1 MIPADI
7 LLVLILVLLLVV
19 PFVVL
24 AGLGARIAAR
34 RARLVEPRYP
44 GNCKAFP
51 PAEQR
56 ALPAAMGRACRLA
69 WYRWKQKQEAG
80 D

>member
-24 AGLGARIAAR
+24 AGLGARIAAK

-44 GNCKAFP
+44 GDCKP
-51 PAEQR
+51 
-56 ALPAAMGRACRLA
+56 L
-69 WYRWKQKQEAG
+69 KQQQEAG
-80 D
+80 A